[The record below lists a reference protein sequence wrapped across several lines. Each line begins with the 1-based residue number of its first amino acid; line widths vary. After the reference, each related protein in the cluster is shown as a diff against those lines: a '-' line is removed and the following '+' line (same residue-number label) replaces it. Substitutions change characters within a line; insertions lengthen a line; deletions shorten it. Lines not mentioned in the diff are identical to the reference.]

1 MQQKEKLNILIGAI
15 HEKDELLD
23 SQEEFLIKEN
33 KKHVKVKNAYA
44 QEVEKTENMTK
55 ELSICHDTISN
66 LRTENV
72 NLNAKVEKSSVC
84 HDSIVNLKN
93 DNAGLIAKI

>member
-1 MQQKEKLNILIGAI
+1 
-15 HEKDELLD
+15 LD

-44 QEVEKTENMTK
+44 QEVEKNENLTK

-72 NLNAKVEKSSVC
+72 NLIAKVDKSNDC
-84 HDSIVNLKN
+84 HDSFVNLRN
-93 DNAGLIAKI
+93 ERASLIAKIDKLNQFLAL